1 MAADTLGSYGSTCM
15 FKSIQRIVPVGEYVM
30 LGGGGEYSDFQ
41 HVCDTLRDV
50 VIDEREQDD
59 GSKLYPHQMF
69 SLLQQIMYNRRNKQ
83 DPLFNQFV
91 MAGYRDG
98 KAFLGFV
105 DKLGTNFEDNHIS
118 TGYGAHIAIPL
129 LRKHYRP
136 DLTRDEA
143 VRIVEMCMTVLY
155 YRDKQTINKV
165 QIATVDASGIHI
177 EPPREL
183 PTVWTSMEH
192 PENKRVQQLVL
203 ITPPVV

>member
-1 MAADTLGSYGSTCM
+1 MTDQL
-15 FKSIQRIVPVGEYVM
+15 KDVIVE
-30 LGGGGEYSDFQ
+30 
-41 HVCDTLRDV
+41 
-50 VIDEREQDD
+50 EREQDD
-59 GSKLYPHQMF
+59 GSKLYPNQIF
-69 SLLQQIMYNRRNKQ
+69 SLLSQIMYNRRNKQ
-83 DPLFNQFV
+83 DPLYNQFLL
-91 MAGYRDG
+91 AGYRDG

-155 YRDKQTINKV
+155 YRDKQTINKI
-165 QIATVDASGIHI
+165 QIATIDSTGINI
-177 EPPREL
+177 APPKEL

-192 PENKRVQQLVL
+192 PENKKVQQLVYV
-203 ITPPVV
+203 TPPV